1 MKSIVVAV
9 RRTVGLYIHV
19 PFCPAK
25 CHYCDFNSFAGLD
38 RLRGPY
44 VRAAARE
51 IRRAPGGLGAS
62 AEVDLAAETINLGGG
77 TPSLLD
83 PDEVRAILDAVRD
96 RAAVADDTEIS
107 LEANPGTVAAAR
119 LVALRGMGV
128 NRISFGI
135 QSFDAALLTQL
146 GRIHSIE
153 QAVAARGLARDA
165 GFENVNLDFIYGLP
179 GQSLATWRETLRRA
193 IDLAPEHLSAYALTI
208 EPGTLFH
215 LQRSRGTL
223 APATE
228 DEMADQYELA
238 AEMLGEAGYIHYEI
252 SNWARDVRLASR
264 HNLRYW
270 RNQEY
275 IGIGPGA
282 HSWYG
287 GVRTVA
293 TRAPATWIAQVERG
307 EATVEESEA
316 IPADLELGETA
327 MLGLRLREGID
338 LSALRERFGAAVCRL
353 AEPLDALVE
362 LGLVVRSGSRV
373 TLTARGRLLGN
384 EVFARVLS
392 ASREPASA

>member
-1 MKSIVVAV
+1 MV
-9 RRTVGLYIHV
+9 RRSVGLYIHV

-44 VRAAARE
+44 VRAAVRE
-51 IRRAPGGLGAS
+51 IRRAPAGLGA
-62 AEVDLAAETINLGGG
+62 AEVDLAAETVNFGGG

-83 PDEVRAILDAVRD
+83 PTEVQAILEAARGHM
-96 RAAVADDTEIS
+96 AVANDAEIS

-119 LVALRGMGV
+119 LAALRRIGV
-128 NRISFGI
+128 NRISYGI
-135 QSFDAALLTQL
+135 QSFDATLLARI
-146 GRIHSIE
+146 GRIHSVE
-153 QAVAARGLARDA
+153 QALAARELARHA

-193 IDLAPEHLSAYALTI
+193 IELAPEHLSAYALTI
-208 EPGTLFH
+208 EPGTIFH
-215 LQRSRGTL
+215 LQRSRGIL

-238 AEMLGEAGYIHYEI
+238 TEMLGEAGYVHYEI
-252 SNWARDVRLASR
+252 SNWARDERFACR

-275 IGIGPGA
+275 VGIGPGA
-282 HSWYG
+282 HSWFG
-287 GVRTVA
+287 GARTIA
-293 TRAPATWIAQVERG
+293 TRAPAAWIAQVEHG
-307 EATVEESEA
+307 EATVEERET

-338 LSALRERFGAAVCRL
+338 LSALRERLGPAVGRL
-353 AEPLDALVE
+353 AEPLNSLVE
-362 LGLVVRSGSRV
+362 QGLVARSASRV
-373 TLTARGRLLGN
+373 ALTDRGRLLGN
-384 EVFARVLS
+384 EVFARVLT
-392 ASREPASA
+392 AARDPGPA